1 MNPEQ
6 SVDGAVLAPSTVRRF
21 SAMSG
26 GGVYWVRDNKAG
38 RLIAQ
43 CSRPEDA
50 ATVAG
55 NLNQKDAYVEGFAL
69 MRDCLLH
76 HHASRKGIRELVRK
90 AMETVNAVP
99 NVPGQGCCQI
109 LIQPNK

>member
-1 MNPEQ
+1 
-6 SVDGAVLAPSTVRRF
+6 
-21 SAMSG
+21 MSG
-26 GGVYWVRDNKAG
+26 GGVYWVRDNEAG

-90 AMETVNAVP
+90 ATEIVNAVP
-99 NVPGQGCCQI
+99 PVPGQGCCQI
-109 LIQPNK
+109 LIQPNAFFTNPSPATEKNNEQP